1 MSAKTNTHYDIIVV
15 GAGHAG
21 CEAALAAAR
30 MGARTLLLTM
40 NLSTVAQLSCNPAIG
55 GLAKGHLVKEID
67 ALGGSMGIVTDQA
80 GVQFRMLNKSK
91 GPAVWSP
98 RAQVDRVHYPERMK
112 AALEI
117 QAHLFIKQ
125 GMVGEL
131 IVRNQSIKGIIT
143 TTGTSLSSR
152 TVILCPGTFLNGL
165 MHIGLSSF
173 QGGRAG
179 DMSSMGITEQL
190 RTLGFET
197 GRLKTGT
204 PPRVDGKTVDWVK
217 MAKQPGDEHPEPFSH
232 SHERLDIEQ
241 MPCFLTWTN
250 ENTHK
255 ILRSGLDRSPLY
267 TGIIVGTGPRYC
279 PSVETKIVRFPEKNR
294 HQIFLEPEGRNTQ
307 EYYVN
312 GFATSLPEEVQVK
325 GLRSIDG
332 LERAEVTRLGYA
344 IEYDFVQPQQLQPTL
359 ETKRIKNLFLAGQ
372 INGTSGY
379 EEAAAQGLMVGINAV
394 LKMKGE
400 APFILDRSE
409 AYIGV
414 LIDDLVTKGTL
425 EPYRMFTSLAEYRL
439 VLRQDNA
446 DLRLAKYAERYALT
460 RAQFY
465 VNVFKKQQAI
475 EESIA
480 YLKEYK
486 PSIEKINGILE
497 AHGSSAVQFKT
508 SLYDLLRRP
517 EIKLSHFEDFT
528 RHKLFTSHTDTFWER
543 VRRQVEIEIKYVGFI
558 ERQRAQILRFNKM
571 EHVSIP
577 EKFDYRTIPS
587 LSNESREKLE
597 MVRPRSLGQASRIT
611 GVRQGDIAV
620 LMLYLAKNLRR
631 RT

>member
-1 MSAKTNTHYDIIVV
+1 
-15 GAGHAG
+15 
-21 CEAALAAAR
+21 
-30 MGARTLLLTM
+30 
-40 NLSTVAQLSCNPAIG
+40 
-55 GLAKGHLVKEID
+55 
-67 ALGGSMGIVTDQA
+67 
-80 GVQFRMLNKSK
+80 
-91 GPAVWSP
+91 
-98 RAQVDRVHYPERMK
+98 
-112 AALEI
+112 
-117 QAHLFIKQ
+117 
-125 GMVGEL
+125 
-131 IVRNQSIKGIIT
+131 
-143 TTGTSLSSR
+143 
-152 TVILCPGTFLNGL
+152 
-165 MHIGLSSF
+165 
-173 QGGRAG
+173 
-179 DMSSMGITEQL
+179 
-190 RTLGFET
+190 
-197 GRLKTGT
+197 
-204 PPRVDGKTVDWVK
+204 
-217 MAKQPGDEHPEPFSH
+217 
-232 SHERLDIEQ
+232 
-241 MPCFLTWTN
+241 
-250 ENTHK
+250 
-255 ILRSGLDRSPLY
+255 
-267 TGIIVGTGPRYC
+267 
-279 PSVETKIVRFPEKNR
+279 
-294 HQIFLEPEGRNTQ
+294 LEPEGRNTQ

-379 EEAAAQGLMVGINAV
+379 EEAAAQGLMAGINAV
-394 LKMKGE
+394 LKMRGE

-465 VNVFKKQQAI
+465 VNVVKKQQAI

-497 AHGSSAVQFKT
+497 AHESSAVQFKT

-517 EIKLSHFEDFT
+517 EIKLSHFEGFT

-631 RT
+631 GT